1 MAFPWL
7 TALRIIPW
15 GDVIEHA
22 PKVLTAARQLVDRQ
36 RKPLP
41 EDAAPPPAATTT
53 DLSPTDEAARL
64 RRQLDS
70 TRDDIRRLRQTQ
82 EQLTQTVADLA
93 EQHTR
98 LVEAVDLLRRRTRLL
113 LIVAALLAL
122 GLLWLAA
129 R

>member
-7 TALRIIPW
+7 VALKVIPW
-15 GDVIEHA
+15 SDVIEHA
-22 PKVLTAARQLVDRQ
+22 PKVVTAARQLVERQ
-36 RKPLP
+36 RKPPP
-41 EDAAPPPAATTT
+41 EGAAPPPAATTT

-70 TRDDIRRLRQTQ
+70 ARDDIRRLRQTQ

-98 LVEAVDLLRRRTRLL
+98 LVEAVDLLRRRTRVLL
-113 LIVAALLAL
+113 VVAALLAL
-122 GLLWLAA
+122 GLVWLAA